1 MKCSKSVLIGE
12 SVLIPHLSM
21 QVQFICN
28 IPPGSATRIP
38 YVESRTSTE
47 EPFVVQS
54 HPYIESDVDRS
65 ATVAVKKTVKKTGG
79 G

>member
-1 MKCSKSVLIGE
+1 M
-12 SVLIPHLSM
+12 
-21 QVQFICN
+21 
-28 IPPGSATRIP
+28 
-38 YVESRTSTE
+38 ESRTSTE